1 MNSDIQ
7 VNIPE
12 KDSNYTIYIDD
23 APVEELKSKILGI
36 TGNTNYLVV
45 INNRVNKLYA
55 KKLGFDKKKILVI
68 LIPLLIK
75 NHIIGQLNCHHSYYY
90 FS

>member
-68 LIPLLIK
+68 PDGEKEK
-75 NHIIGQLNCHHSYYY
+75 NFNR
-90 FS
+90 FR